1 MALWHKQRAGSRRLM
16 SAVGLLITILIL
28 CSCGGTVS
36 STPLVQT
43 KDGLSTTLEIMP
55 DPPSAMQDATL
66 LLTLRDADGNLVPGA
81 SVMFDLTMPAM
92 QMPEN
97 QPTATEEED
106 GIYRADTVFTMSG
119 EWQIDADVTVEGT
132 QKVFTF
138 QINIK

>member
-1 MALWHKQRAGSRRLM
+1 MTLRHKRMALWPIVS
-16 SAVGLLITILIL
+16 GLLITMLIL
-28 CSCGGTVS
+28 CSCDGTTS
-36 STPLVQT
+36 SAPLVQAE
-43 KDGLSTTLEIMP
+43 DGLSATLEIMP
-55 DPPSAMQDATL
+55 DPPAAMQDATL

-92 QMPEN
+92 AMPEN
-97 QPTATEEED
+97 QPKATEEKD

-119 EWQIDADVTVEGT
+119 EWQIDAKVTTEGT